1 MLLFMMIVFI
11 CLAVAELALAWGRWL
26 LTKGTDPAHRKIAK
40 DIGLVFGLLADK
52 LSGCVPRGPACR
64 SIMWG
69 EFLVL
74 RSIVSPGSAG
84 NCLRVRIAVAYGVI
98 FHFLASALTHVSPR
112 LERLAL
118 LEMVASLEMLVSMA
132 GISL

>member
-11 CLAVAELALAWGRWL
+11 CLTVAEVALAWGRWL
-26 LTKGTDPAHRKIAK
+26 LNRRTNPGHRKIAR

-64 SIMWG
+64 SILRG

-74 RSIVSPGSAG
+74 RSIVSPGSDG
-84 NCLRVRIAVAYGVI
+84 NRLPIRIAVAYGVI
-98 FHFLASALTHVSPR
+98 FHFLASALAHVSPR

-118 LEMVASLEMLVSMA
+118 LEMVVSLEMLVSMV
-132 GISL
+132 GTSL